1 MYILF
6 FFQDVPI
13 PAFMQN
19 KQEEEWSEEEKKLVQ
34 EYEKKVRDLNEE
46 REKYRKVKLLFIL

>member
-1 MYILF
+1 
-6 FFQDVPI
+6 
-13 PAFMQN
+13 MQN